1 MDQQATKMPCGHSIT
16 YQASDALNG
25 CVACELEAVSQS
37 SRTAMMEVISALDV
51 LVPDVGKAIEI
62 AEEFLG

>member
-37 SRTAMMEVISALDV
+37 SRTAMMQIMIALDAP
-51 LVPDVGKAIEI
+51 VPDVGKAIEI